1 MTKGGLLVTILLC
14 LASGLVGGLI
24 ARSDTKPAT
33 RVIERVKAPAEKL
46 QEEGSPG
53 AKEIY
58 KQSSPA
64 VVFIQAGDASGSGF
78 LISRQELLT
87 NAHVVG
93 SERQVLVKLA
103 NNRQLTGRVVARDRS
118 LDVALVKLERPVSEK
133 PLPLGSSR
141 DLQVGEVALAIGNP
155 FGLEQTL
162 TVGVISALKRSIR
175 GLDGYTIPN
184 VIQTDAA
191 INPGNSGGPLLD
203 EQGEV
208 VGINTQILTGG
219 GEGSVGIGFAVPI
232 DAVKKD
238 LPSLRAGKARR
249 PAWIGVSGAT
259 VDPEVRRQLK
269 LPDRVRGVAITSVG
283 PGSPAYKAGLKAGDV
298 VTSIGGT
305 PILEIDDVPSAIAKY
320 SPGDTVTVTVQGR
333 SGETREIKVRLTARP
348 AS

>member
-14 LASGLVGGLI
+14 LASGLAGGLI
-24 ARSDTKPAT
+24 ARGGEESQT
-33 RVIERVKAPAEKL
+33 RVIERVETPAEGL
-46 QEEGSPG
+46 QEEDSLG
-53 AKEIY
+53 AKAIY
-58 KQSSPA
+58 KQASPA
-64 VVFIQAGDASGSGF
+64 VVFIQAGQGSGSGF

-93 SERQVLVKLA
+93 SERQVAVKLA
-103 NNRQLTGRVVARDRS
+103 DNRQLTGRVAARDRS
-118 LDVALVKLERPVSEK
+118 LDVALVKLDRPVSEK

-141 DLQVGEVALAIGNP
+141 NIQVGEVALAIGNP

-203 EQGEV
+203 EQGKV
-208 VGINTQILTGG
+208 IGINTQILTGG

-232 DAVKKD
+232 DAVKAD
-238 LPSLRAGKARR
+238 LSSLRKGKARR
-249 PAWIGVSGAT
+249 PAWIGVTGAT
-259 VDPEVRRQLK
+259 VDARVRQQLRLPEQ
-269 LPDRVRGVAITSVG
+269 VRGVAITSVA
-283 PGSPAYKAGLKAGDV
+283 PGSPAAKAGLKAGDV
-298 VTSIGGT
+298 VASIGAT
-305 PILEIDDVPSAIAKY
+305 PILEIDDVPAAIAKY

-333 SGETREIKVRLTARP
+333 SGKTREIKVRLTARP
-348 AS
+348 AG